1 MRWDTLRLVDV
12 APRDGALPLFAKGAV
27 VREFDTPGF
36 RGITFYEIQAK
47 SALNRVPEAS
57 QVPFRWTVN
66 PYRGCSHA
74 CVYCLAGDTAILMA
88 DGQTKPLAE
97 VKVGDAIMGTERKGR
112 HRRFAVTEVQAH
124 WSSVK
129 PAYRVTLADGTA
141 LVASADHRFLTN
153 RGWKHVLGAASG
165 PLQRPHLTLNNELV
179 GAGPIAATAPQG
191 REEGGGSGITDG
203 ADAFPQAGLR
213 VVAVE
218 SLGAQMLMYDITTGT
233 GDFVANGVVSHNC
246 FARKTHE
253 YLDLDSGRDF
263 DTKIVVKV
271 NAAERLRAELAQPG
285 WQREHVALG
294 TNVDPY
300 QRAEGRYQL
309 MPGIITALADSGT
322 PFSILTKGT
331 LILRDV
337 DLLRSAA
344 SRVDVGTAVSVGFA
358 DEGLW
363 RSVEPG
369 TPSPSRRLDVCRSL
383 NDAGLRCG
391 VLMAPILPHL
401 TDTAEMLEATVAAIA
416 EAGAT
421 HVTPIVLHLRPGARE
436 WYAQW
441 LKKHRPD
448 LVDRYA
454 TLYGDR
460 SYAPKAFQQEI
471 AEKVQSLA
479 SKCGIGRRP
488 DADVRM
494 WRRVEPPALPASEP
508 AEQLT
513 LY

>member
-12 APRDGALPLFAKGAV
+12 EPCDGALPLFAKGAV

-74 CVYCLAGDTAILMA
+74 CVYCMSSDTAILLV
-88 DGQTKPLAE
+88 DGHTKPLAE
-97 VKVGDAIMGTERKGR
+97 VRVGDAVVGTERRGR
-112 HRRFAVTEVQAH
+112 YRRFAATEVLAH
-124 WSSVK
+124 WPSVK
-129 PAYRVTLADGTA
+129 PAYRVTLADGTT
-141 LVASADHRFLTN
+141 LLASADHRFLTN
-153 RGWKHVLGAASG
+153 RGWKHVLGAGSG

-179 GAGPIAATAPQG
+179 GAGTAAAANAGAPAVPV
-191 REEGGGSGITDG
+191 GGEAVPR
-203 ADAFPQAGLR
+203 ADLR
-213 VVAVE
+213 VVSVE
-218 SLGAQMLMYDITTGT
+218 SLGVEMVMYDITTGT

-271 NAAERLRAELAQPG
+271 NAAERLRAELAQPS
-285 WQREHVALG
+285 WRREHVALG

-309 MPGIITALADSGT
+309 MPGIISALAESGT

-331 LILRDV
+331 LILRDLDV
-337 DLLRSAA
+337 LLAA
-344 SRVDVGTAVSVGFA
+344 AARVDVGAAVSVGFV
-358 DEGLW
+358 DETLW

-369 TPSPSRRLDVCRSL
+369 TPSPARRLAVCRSL
-383 NDAGLRCG
+383 NDAGLGCG
-391 VLMAPILPHL
+391 VLVAPILPYL
-401 TDTAEMLEATVAAIA
+401 TDMPDMLDATVGAIA

-421 HVTPIVLHLRPGARE
+421 QVTPIVLHLRPGARE
-436 WYAQW
+436 WYARW
-441 LKKHRPD
+441 LSEHRPD

-454 TLYGDR
+454 ALYGNR
-460 SYAPKAFQQEI
+460 SYAPRSYQHEI
-471 AEKVQSLA
+471 AEAVRSLA
-479 SKCGIGRRP
+479 TKHRIGHRP
-488 DADVRM
+488 DGDARA
-494 WRRVEPPALPASEP
+494 WRRAETPPPLPP
-508 AEQLT
+508 PDPTEQLT